1 MGKIIEVNS
10 FFYCI
15 FAVAYKYRMKCVV
28 WIAVLL
34 IAHRSYAQDECDSHQ
49 ECPTWFIPDTSSTN
63 KTTCKCANSIS
74 EVVQCGKQSNQSS
87 LRRGYCMTY
96 NCEHN
101 STYVG
106 KCPFNTQ
113 RAFKIIK
120 LPASISNVN
129 EFMCGGLNR
138 TGLLCGRCM
147 DGLGVATLSHERYCS
162 ECWNSFRGWAL
173 YVFLILFPPTLF
185 FFVVLL
191 FQIKVTSGEMNF
203 FIFIAH
209 FITVF
214 TNQVPQYQTTGS
226 LFYLLTT
233 FYGFWNLDF
242 FRYVSPH
249 ICVSDKVTQMHVI
262 ALDYIP
268 ALYPLLLIVLTY
280 VSIELHD
287 RDYKVFVW
295 LWKPFGKCFTR
306 VKILRNLNPKA
317 SVIHTF
323 AAFLLLSYS
332 KLLFVSFSLM
342 NYTTV
347 YNITGDQFGPRRVY
361 YNATLSYL
369 SSEHIPFF
377 VLAIFIL
384 VIIVVPFTL
393 LVLLYP
399 MRWFQRCICCS
410 GRGAHALHTFADIF
424 HGCYKNGTNG
434 TRDYRYFAGFYLI
447 FRIIVMV
454 GFMSYIRSFV
464 IGSIVGIVVSLSF
477 ALLRPYRN
485 NWFNLLDCCYCALL
499 ALYIQLRLYKQYV
512 FDVPDIVLSGFALLP
527 FLYFI
532 VYSACKLLLYTGV
545 FQRCRCYQR
554 LRCLKD
560 DAENN
565 DYVLPH
571 RLDDPSDYTDVP
583 STREKELSG
592 PKGNRLQNAA
602 QGVSNYGSIK

>member
-1 MGKIIEVNS
+1 
-10 FFYCI
+10 
-15 FAVAYKYRMKCVV
+15 MKCVV
-28 WIAVLL
+28 WIAIVFLV
-34 IAHRSYAQDECDSHQ
+34 HQSCAQDNCDSHQ

-63 KTTCKCANSIS
+63 ETICKCPNSLS
-74 EVVQCGKQSNQSS
+74 GVVQCGEQSNQSS
-87 LRRGYCMTY
+87 LWTIYCMTY

-106 KCPFNTQ
+106 RCPFNGHHSVLV
-113 RAFKIIK
+113 K
-120 LPASISNVN
+120 LPASISDVN
-129 EFMCGGLNR
+129 DFMCGSLNR

-162 ECWNSFRGWAL
+162 KCWNSFGGWAL
-173 YVFLILFPPTLF
+173 YAFLTLFPPTLF
-185 FFVVLL
+185 FFAVLL
-191 FQIKVTSGEMNF
+191 FQIKVTSAGMNF
-203 FIFIAH
+203 LIYSAH
-209 FITVF
+209 FITF
-214 TNQVPQYQTTGS
+214 GIHQMPTASTLY
-226 LFYLLTT
+226 YLMMT

-242 FRYVSPH
+242 FRYVSPR
-249 ICVSDKVTQMHVI
+249 ICVSDKLTTLHVL

-287 RDYKVFVW
+287 RDYRVFVW
-295 LWKPFGKCFTR
+295 LWKPFGKCFAR

-347 YNITGDQFGPRRVY
+347 YNTTGDQIGPRRVY

-377 VLAIFIL
+377 ILAICIL
-384 VIIVVPFTL
+384 AIIVVPFTL

-399 MRWFQRCICCS
+399 MRWFQRCICSC
-410 GRGAHALHTFADIF
+410 RGAHALHTFADIF

-434 TRDYRYFAGFYLI
+434 TRDYRYFAGIYLI
-447 FRIIVMV
+447 LRFVFILGYMFYIHVHIV
-454 GFMSYIRSFV
+454 V
-464 IGSIVGIVVSLSF
+464 IGSIMGTVISLSF

-485 NWFNLLDCCYCALL
+485 NWFNILDSCFFALL
-499 ALYIQLRLYKQYV
+499 ALWLQLVVYKEHV
-512 FDVPDIVLSGFALLP
+512 FNVPYTVLTGFALVP

-532 VYSACKLLLYTGV
+532 VYSAWKLIRYTGV
-545 FQRCRCYQR
+545 FQRCTCYRR
-554 LRCLKD
+554 LRCLK
-560 DAENN
+560 ENG

-571 RLDDPSDYTDVP
+571 RVDDPSDYTDAP
-583 STREKELSG
+583 STRQKELSG
-592 PKGNRLQNAA
+592 PESKQLA
-602 QGVSNYGSIK
+602 QRVSDYGSIQ

>member
-1 MGKIIEVNS
+1 
-10 FFYCI
+10 
-15 FAVAYKYRMKCVV
+15 MKCVV
-28 WIAVLL
+28 WIAVML
-34 IAHRSYAQDECDSHQ
+34 IAHQSYAQDECDSHQ

-87 LRRGYCMTY
+87 LWADCCMTY
-96 NCEHN
+96 NCERN

-106 KCPFNTQ
+106 RCPFNRQHTYSVST
-113 RAFKIIK
+113 K
-120 LPASISNVN
+120 LPANISDVN
-129 EFMCGGLNR
+129 DFICGGLNR

-147 DGLGVATLSHERYCS
+147 DGLGVATLSHEQYCS

-209 FITVF
+209 SISFC
-214 TNQVPQYQTTGS
+214 TNQMPQYIITGS
-226 LFYLLTT
+226 LYDLVIT

-249 ICVSDKVTQMHVI
+249 ICVSDKLTQLHVL

-306 VKILRNLNPKA
+306 VKILRDLNPKA
-317 SVIHTF
+317 SIIHTF

-332 KLLFVSFSLM
+332 KLLFISFSLM
-342 NYTTV
+342 NYITV
-347 YNITGDQFGPRRVY
+347 YDDTGDQFGPRRVY

-369 SSEHIPFF
+369 SSEHVPFF

-434 TRDYRYFAGFYLI
+434 THDYRYFAGFYLI
-447 FRIIVMV
+447 FRIVVVLGLMV
-454 GFMSYIRSFV
+454 YIHIFA
-464 IGSIVGIVVSLSF
+464 IGSIVGIAGSLLF

-485 NWFNLLDCCYCALL
+485 SWFNILDCYYFAFL
-499 ALYIQLRLYKQYV
+499 ALWLQLFVYNQYV
-512 FDVPDIVLSGFALLP
+512 FDVPKTVFGGLISITSLC
-527 FLYFI
+527 I
-532 VYSACKLLLYTGV
+532 QHTG
-545 FQRCRCYQR
+545 
-554 LRCLKD
+554 
-560 DAENN
+560 
-565 DYVLPH
+565 
-571 RLDDPSDYTDVP
+571 
-583 STREKELSG
+583 
-592 PKGNRLQNAA
+592 
-602 QGVSNYGSIK
+602 

>member
-1 MGKIIEVNS
+1 
-10 FFYCI
+10 
-15 FAVAYKYRMKCVV
+15 MKCAI
-28 WIAVLL
+28 WIAVIL
-34 IAHRSYAQDECDSHQ
+34 IAHQSYAQDECDSHQ

-63 KTTCKCANSIS
+63 TTICKCANTLPG
-74 EVVQCGKQSNQSS
+74 VVQCGKQSNQSS
-87 LRRGYCMTY
+87 LRTSYCMTY

-106 KCPFNTQ
+106 RCPFDKHTEVT
-113 RAFKIIK
+113 K
-120 LPASISNVN
+120 LPTRVSDVN
-129 EFMCGGLNR
+129 DFICGGLNR

-147 DGLGVATLSHERYCS
+147 DGLGVTTLSHERYCL

-185 FFVVLL
+185 FFAVLL
-191 FQIKVTSGEMNF
+191 FQFKVTSAEMNY
-203 FIFIAH
+203 FIFIVQ
-209 FITVF
+209 FISVC
-214 TNQVPQYQTTGS
+214 TNQAPQYQTTA
-226 LFYLLTT
+226 LYYLLIT

-242 FRYVSPH
+242 FRYVSPR
-249 ICVSDKVTQMHVI
+249 ICVSDKLTQMHVL

-287 RDYKVFVW
+287 RDYKAFVW

-306 VKILRNLNPKA
+306 IKGLRNLNPKA

-377 VLAIFIL
+377 AMAIFIL

-434 TRDYRYFAGFYLI
+434 TCDYRYFAGFYLI
-447 FRIIVMV
+447 FRIVFIL
-454 GFMSYIRSFV
+454 GFMFYTHIHILV
-464 IGSIVGIVVSLSF
+464 IGSILGTVVSLSF

-485 NWFNLLDCCYCALL
+485 SWFNILDCCYFAIL
-499 ALYIQLRLYKQYV
+499 ALWLQLFVYKHYV
-512 FDVPDIVLSGFALLP
+512 FDVPEIVFGGLISIPL
-527 FLYFI
+527 LYFI
-532 VYSACKLLLYTGV
+532 VYSAYRSILYTGV
-545 FQRCRCYQR
+545 IQRSRCYQR

-571 RLDDPSDYTDVP
+571 RLDDPCDYTDVP

-592 PKGNRLQNAA
+592 SEGNQLQNAA

>member
-1 MGKIIEVNS
+1 
-10 FFYCI
+10 
-15 FAVAYKYRMKCVV
+15 MKCVIC
-28 WIAVLL
+28 IAIVLV
-34 IAHRSYAQDECDSHQ
+34 AHQSYAQDNCDSHQ

-63 KTTCKCANSIS
+63 KTICKCSNSLS
-74 EVVQCGKQSNQSS
+74 DVVQCGKQSNQSS
-87 LRRGYCMTY
+87 IWKGYCMTY
-96 NCEHN
+96 NCEYS

-106 KCPFNTQ
+106 KCPFNGQ
-113 RAFKIIK
+113 HAVSIK
-120 LPASISNVN
+120 LPASISDIND
-129 EFMCGGLNR
+129 FICGGLNR

-147 DGLGVATLSHERYCS
+147 DGLGVATLSHERYCL

-191 FQIKVTSGEMNF
+191 FQIRVTSAEMNF

-209 FITVF
+209 FISF
-214 TNQVPQYQTTGS
+214 IINHAPQYQTTGS
-226 LFYLLTT
+226 LYSLLIT

-249 ICVSDKVTQMHVI
+249 ICVSDKLTQLHVL

-280 VSIELHD
+280 VFIELHD

-342 NYTTV
+342 HFTTV

-377 VLAIFIL
+377 AMAIFIL

-434 TRDYRYFAGFYLI
+434 THDYRYFAGFYLI
-447 FRIIVMV
+447 FRIVFLLGIMLYTHAHI
-454 GFMSYIRSFV
+454 MV
-464 IGSIVGIVVSLSF
+464 IGSIIGVVISLSF

-485 NWFNLLDCCYCALL
+485 NWCNILDCCLFALL
-499 ALYIQLRLYKQYV
+499 ALWLQLYVYKNYV
-512 FDVPDIVLSGFALLP
+512 FDVPDIVFDGLTLIPL
-527 FLYFI
+527 LYFI
-532 VYSACKLLLYTGV
+532 VYSTYRLILYTGV
-545 FQRCRCYQR
+545 FQRCRCCQR
-554 LRCLKD
+554 LRCLKR
-560 DAENN
+560 DAESN

-583 STREKELSG
+583 STRERELSG
-592 PKGNRLQNAA
+592 PESNQLQNAV
-602 QGVSNYGSIK
+602 QSVSNYGTIQ

>member
-1 MGKIIEVNS
+1 
-10 FFYCI
+10 
-15 FAVAYKYRMKCVV
+15 MKCVV
-28 WIAVLL
+28 WIAIVL
-34 IAHRSYAQDECDSHQ
+34 IAHQSCAQDNCDSHQ

-63 KTTCKCANSIS
+63 KTICKCPNSLS
-74 EVVQCGKQSNQSS
+74 GVVQCGEQSNQSS
-87 LRRGYCMTY
+87 LRTIYCMTY

-106 KCPFNTQ
+106 RCPFNT
-113 RAFKIIK
+113 KSGLLSLNTK
-120 LPASISNVN
+120 LPTSISDVN
-129 EFMCGGLNR
+129 DFMCGSLNR

-147 DGLGVATLSHERYCS
+147 DGLGVATLSYERYCL

-185 FFVVLL
+185 FFFVLL
-191 FQIKVTSGEMNF
+191 FQIKVTSAPMNF
-203 FIFIAH
+203 FVFIAQ
-209 FITVF
+209 FILF
-214 TNQVPQYQTTGS
+214 IINQSPQYQTTNP
-226 LFYLLTT
+226 LYYLLIT

-242 FRYVSPH
+242 FRYVFPQ
-249 ICVSDKVTQMHVI
+249 ICVSDKLTQLHVL

-287 RDYKVFVW
+287 RDYRVFVW
-295 LWKPFGKCFTR
+295 LWKPFGKCFAR

-347 YNITGDQFGPRRVY
+347 YNTTGDQFGPRRVY

-369 SSEHIPFF
+369 SSEHAPFF
-377 VLAIFIL
+377 VLAICIL
-384 VIIVVPFTL
+384 IIIVLPFTL

-399 MRWFQRCICCS
+399 TRWFQRCICSC
-410 GRGAHALHTFADIF
+410 RGAHALHTFADIF

-447 FRIIVMV
+447 FRIVLTLVYM
-454 GFMSYIRSFV
+454 FYNYILE
-464 IGSIVGIVVSLSF
+464 IGTIVGIVISLSF

-485 NWFNLLDCCYCALL
+485 NWFNILDCCSFALS
-499 ALYIQLRLYKQYV
+499 ALYIQLCMYKQHV
-512 FDVPDIVLSGFALLP
+512 FNFPIRILDGFILPP

-532 VYSACKLLLYTGV
+532 VYIAYRLIVYTGV
-545 FQRCRCYQR
+545 FQRCTCYQR
-554 LRCLKD
+554 LRCLKG
-560 DAENN
+560 NN
-565 DYVLPH
+565 DRVLPH
-571 RLDDPSDYTDVP
+571 RLDNPSDYTDEP
-583 STREKELSG
+583 LTREKEPSG
-592 PKGNRLQNAA
+592 PESSQLQNAV
-602 QGVSNYGSIK
+602 QGASDYGSIQ

>member
-1 MGKIIEVNS
+1 
-10 FFYCI
+10 
-15 FAVAYKYRMKCVV
+15 MKCVICIV
-28 WIAVLL
+28 IVF
-34 IAHRSYAQDECDSHQ
+34 IAHQSYAQDKCDSHQ

-63 KTTCKCANSIS
+63 QTTCKCANSLSGI
-74 EVVQCGKQSNQSS
+74 VQCGKQSNQSS
-87 LRRGYCMTY
+87 LWPTYCMTY

-106 KCPFNTQ
+106 RCPFNTQ
-113 RAFKIIK
+113 PRIE
-120 LPASISNVN
+120 LPASISEVN
-129 EFMCGGLNR
+129 DFICEGLNR

-147 DGLGVATLSHERYCS
+147 DGLGVTTLSHERYCL
-162 ECWNSFRGWAL
+162 ECWNSFRGWVL

-185 FFVVLL
+185 FFVVLF
-191 FQIKVTSGEMNF
+191 FQIRVTSGEINF
-203 FIFIAH
+203 FIFIVH
-209 FITVF
+209 YISFC
-214 TNQVPQYQTTGS
+214 TNQVPNYQITGS
-226 LFYLLTT
+226 VYYLLIT

-242 FRYVSPH
+242 FRYVSPR
-249 ICVSDKVTQMHVI
+249 ICVSDKLTQMHVI

-347 YNITGDQFGPRRVY
+347 YNNTGDQFGPRRVY

-369 SSEHIPFF
+369 SSEHVPFF

-447 FRIIVMV
+447 LRFVVVLGLMV
-454 GFMSYIRSFV
+454 YIHIFA
-464 IGSIVGIVVSLSF
+464 ITSIVVIVVSLSF

-485 NWFNLLDCCYCALL
+485 SWSNLIDCCSYAFLGL
-499 ALYIQLRLYKQYV
+499 WFQLILYKQYV
-512 FDVPDIVLSGFALLP
+512 FDVPEIVFGGLILLP

-532 VYSACKLLLYTGV
+532 VYSAWKLILYTGV

-554 LRCLKD
+554 LRCLKND
-560 DAENN
+560 GENN

-571 RLDDPSDYTDVP
+571 RLDDPSDYTDVL

-592 PKGNRLQNAA
+592 PEGNQLQNAV

>member
-1 MGKIIEVNS
+1 
-10 FFYCI
+10 
-15 FAVAYKYRMKCVV
+15 MKCVV
-28 WIAVLL
+28 WIAVML
-34 IAHRSYAQDECDSHQ
+34 IAHQSYAQDECDSHQ

-87 LRRGYCMTY
+87 LWADCCMTY
-96 NCEHN
+96 NCERN

-106 KCPFNTQ
+106 RCPFNRQHTYSVST
-113 RAFKIIK
+113 K
-120 LPASISNVN
+120 LPANISDVN
-129 EFMCGGLNR
+129 DFICGGLNR

-147 DGLGVATLSHERYCS
+147 DGLGVATLSHEQYCS

-191 FQIKVTSGEMNF
+191 FQIKVTSGETNF

-209 FITVF
+209 SISFC
-214 TNQVPQYQTTGS
+214 TNQMPQYIITGS
-226 LFYLLTT
+226 LYDLVIT

-249 ICVSDKVTQMHVI
+249 ICVSDKLTQLHVL

-306 VKILRNLNPKA
+306 VKILRDLNPKA
-317 SVIHTF
+317 SIIHTF

-332 KLLFVSFSLM
+332 KLLFISFSLM
-342 NYTTV
+342 NYITV
-347 YNITGDQFGPRRVY
+347 YDDTGDQFGPRRVY

-369 SSEHIPFF
+369 SSEHVPFF

-434 TRDYRYFAGFYLI
+434 THDYRYFAGFYLI
-447 FRIIVMV
+447 FRIVVVLGLMV
-454 GFMSYIRSFV
+454 YIHIFA
-464 IGSIVGIVVSLSF
+464 IGSIVGIAGSLLF

-485 NWFNLLDCCYCALL
+485 SWFNILDCCYFAFL
-499 ALYIQLRLYKQYV
+499 ALWLQLFVYNQYV
-512 FDVPDIVLSGFALLP
+512 FDVPKTVFGGLISIPL
-527 FLYFI
+527 LYFI
-532 VYSACKLLLYTGV
+532 VYSAYRLILYTGV
-545 FQRCRCYQR
+545 IQRCRCYQR

-592 PKGNRLQNAA
+592 PEGNQLQNAV

>member
-1 MGKIIEVNS
+1 
-10 FFYCI
+10 
-15 FAVAYKYRMKCVV
+15 MKCVIC
-28 WIAVLL
+28 IAIVLV
-34 IAHRSYAQDECDSHQ
+34 AHQSYAQDNCDSHQ
-49 ECPTWFIPDTSSTN
+49 ECPTWFIPDTN
-63 KTTCKCANSIS
+63 TTICKCANSLHD
-74 EVVQCGKQSNQSS
+74 VVRCGKQSNQSL
-87 LRRGYCMTY
+87 LRTNYCMTY

-106 KCPFNTQ
+106 RCPFDRQPTFSF
-113 RAFKIIK
+113 RTK
-120 LPASISNVN
+120 LPASISEVN
-129 EFMCGGLNR
+129 HFICGSLNR

-147 DGLGVATLSHERYCS
+147 DGLGVATLSHERYCV

-173 YVFLILFPPTLF
+173 YVFLTLFPPTLF

-191 FQIKVTSGEMNF
+191 FQIKVTSAEMNG

-209 FITVF
+209 FISVCIKE
-214 TNQVPQYQTTGS
+214 VPQYITTGS
-226 LFYLLTT
+226 QHYLFT

-242 FRYVSPH
+242 FRYVAPR
-249 ICVSDKVTQMHVI
+249 ICVSDKLTEMHVI

-295 LWKPFGKCFTR
+295 LWKPFGKCFAR

-332 KLLFVSFSLM
+332 KLLFVSFRLM

-347 YNITGDQFGPRRVY
+347 YNITGDQFGPRRLY

-377 VLAIFIL
+377 AMAIFIL

-447 FRIIVMV
+447 FRIV
-454 GFMSYIRSFV
+454 FMLEIMFKVNIRILV
-464 IGSIVGIVVSLSF
+464 IASIIGVVISLSF

-485 NWFNLLDCCYCALL
+485 NWCNILDCCLFALL
-499 ALYIQLRLYKQYV
+499 ALWLQLYVYNVYV
-512 FDVPDIVLSGFALLP
+512 FDVPDIVLGGLILIP

-532 VYSACKLLLYTGV
+532 VYSTYRLILYTGV
-545 FQRCRCYQR
+545 FQRCTCYQR
-554 LRCLKD
+554 LRCLKRY
-560 DAENN
+560 AEN
-565 DYVLPH
+565 
-571 RLDDPSDYTDVP
+571 SDYMFFLTGLMIPVTTLMCP
-583 STREKELSG
+583 
-592 PKGNRLQNAA
+592 
-602 QGVSNYGSIK
+602 